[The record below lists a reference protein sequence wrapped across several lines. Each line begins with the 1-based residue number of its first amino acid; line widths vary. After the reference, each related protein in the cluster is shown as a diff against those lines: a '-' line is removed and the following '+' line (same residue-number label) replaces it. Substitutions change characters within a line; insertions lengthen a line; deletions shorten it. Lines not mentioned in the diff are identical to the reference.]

1 MDLTTAAWILVPLV
15 LVHLA
20 ERRRRELMLF
30 QVLVDILLVLLPGR
44 LVARGWHLGPGAPG
58 GPSWGG
64 VATVAG
70 IPEQIDVPLQFDV
83 WWEEVRRLVAS
94 GEPPWVSDRL
104 GGGMPLLANG
114 QTQLPFPLHLPVWL
128 LGAQRGTDV
137 MVLWKLELG
146 ALGAF
151 LMLRRWRLRAVA
163 AATGAIAFGFGVY
176 PLSWTVVPLAWVVA
190 ALPWSMWSLTGALRG
205 DGRSA
210 AALALTLGV
219 MAGWS
224 VHPETAGFL
233 WLAVGSTGATLAWGR
248 VRRLRR
254 LAAPFVMALAVTGIG
269 AVPTALTVRGTS
281 KLAGMQVAPHYPMPI
296 MDREV
301 RAQLASHLLV
311 PWRDGHPS
319 DGTWRS
325 PYPAA
330 VLVLGVGAAP
340 FLLIGA
346 GSPRRRL
353 RRVWLGFAALGTWAV
368 VFIWQPPVVAGLVG
382 RLPVLG
388 VMTWP
393 RAGFLVGFT
402 LAGLGAVAL
411 DGLLRRPRRVR
422 LLVATVVVQAVVLLL
437 VATAPAGVPRR
448 HLLPLA
454 SVPALVGLV
463 GLAGGGAMVP
473 VLVAAEAGLAGW
485 QVIAA
490 APGPS
495 AIPSGSA
502 LAELVRL
509 QGAEGGRIV
518 GIHEALP
525 PNRAAAMGLA
535 DLRGSDPVRSLAL
548 ARLHQ
553 ALGSGGLDLPGP
565 VTRPWAGLAGCWGV
579 RFLAATPEDLPG
591 EVAEGWSAVMS
602 EAGGR
607 IFRNSRA
614 LPVVRLA
621 TQMVASP
628 GDPGNGAWETVDFAS
643 TAVGEDPVVLGGQGT
658 LDVTEERPWRWQAK
672 VRADGPVLA
681 VLHVPEA
688 RGWRVYLDGR
698 KAAIRRVNLAAM
710 AVLVP
715 AGAHRVRWEY
725 QPPGLLLGGAL
736 SVAGLVGCLLM
747 ALGGLRRPGRSPRR
761 QGTRLRGGPGPGG

>member
-1 MDLTTAAWILVPLV
+1 MPLV
-15 LVHLA
+15 LIHLA
-20 ERRRRELMLF
+20 VRRRRELLLF
-30 QVLVDILLVLLPGR
+30 QVLVDVLLVLLPGR
-44 LVARGWHLGPGAPG
+44 LVVRGWHLGPGAPG

-94 GEPPWVSDRL
+94 GEPPWISDRL

-114 QTQLPFPLHLPVWL
+114 QTQLPFPLHLPVWM

-137 MVLWKLELG
+137 MVFWKLELG

-190 ALPWSMWSLTGALRG
+190 AVPWSMWLLTGALRG
-205 DGRSA
+205 HGRSA
-210 AALALTLGV
+210 AGLAVTLGV

-233 WLAVGSTGATLAWGR
+233 WLAVGSTGAALAWGR

-254 LAAPFVMALAVTGIG
+254 LVAPFVLAVAVAGIG
-269 AVPTALTVRGTS
+269 AVPTALTVGGTS
-281 KLAGMQVAPHYPMPI
+281 KLAGMQLAPHYPMPI
-296 MDREV
+296 MNRDV
-301 RAQLASHLLV
+301 RSQLATHLLV

-330 VLVLGVGAAP
+330 VLVLGVGTAP

-353 RRVWLGFAALGTWAV
+353 RRVWLGFAVLGAWAAIFV
-368 VFIWQPPVVAGLVG
+368 WQLPVVAELVG

-393 RAGFLVGFT
+393 RADFLVGFV

-411 DGLLRRPRRVR
+411 DGLLRRPCRAR
-422 LLVATVVVQAVVLLL
+422 LLGATAVVQAIVLLI

-448 HLLPLA
+448 HLWPLA
-454 SVPALVGLV
+454 PVPALVGLAS
-463 GLAGGGAMVP
+463 LAGGGALVP
-473 VLVAAEAGLAGW
+473 LLVAAEAGLAGW
-485 QVIAA
+485 QVVAA
-490 APGPS
+490 APGSS
-495 AIPSGSA
+495 AIPPGSA

-509 QGAEGGRIV
+509 QGEEGGRILGV
-518 GIHEALP
+518 HEALP

-565 VTRPWAGLAGCWGV
+565 VTRPWAGLAGSWGV
-579 RFLAATPEDLPG
+579 RFLAAPPG
-591 EVAEGWSAVMS
+591 ELPRDVADGWAAVKT

-607 IFRNSRA
+607 VFRNSRA

-621 TQMVASP
+621 KQIVTSP
-628 GDPGNGAWETVDFAS
+628 GDPGNGAWETLDFAT
-643 TAVGEDPVVLGGQGT
+643 TAVGDDPGGLGGQGS
-658 LDVTEERPWRWQAK
+658 LDVTEERPWRWQAS

-688 RGWRVYLDGR
+688 RGWRVFLDGR
-698 KAAIRRVNLAAM
+698 EAAIRCVDLAAM

-715 AGAHRVRWEY
+715 AGVHRIRWEY
-725 QPPGLLLGGAL
+725 QPPGLWLGAGL
-736 SVAGLVGCLLM
+736 SVAGLAGCLLM
-747 ALGGLRRPGRSPRR
+747 AFGGLRRPGWFPRR
-761 QGTRLRGGPGPGG
+761 PGTRWRGVPGPGG